1 MLNIFFLTLSYK
13 SPGYNEISFNIV
25 KNCFG
30 PLLKPLMFIFSLSLQ
45 KGSFPDKLKIA
56 KVAPVFKAD
65 DVNELGN
72 YRPISVLPCFSKILE
87 RIMYNRLFKYLKTN
101 EILYKKQFRF
111 QEGHSTEHAIIQLI
125 DQINNC
131 FEKNHFTLG
140 IFIDLK
146 KAFDTVD
153 HAILIKKL
161 KHYGIIGNNLRW
173 FESYLENRKQ
183 YITYK
188 TTKFMTFENMTC
200 GVPQGSILGP
210 LLFLLYINDLSNVSN
225 ILDLIM
231 FADDTNLFYSHHNIK
246 ELFTAVNKE
255 LQKLGDW
262 FTSNKLSIN
271 IKKTKYA
278 FFP

>member
-1 MLNIFFLTLSYK
+1 MDGKDIIDEELIAKIFNKYFAEIGSKLAKNIQRSSINFESFMKTCDSTQAESALTINELKDVFFSLKTNK
-13 SPGYNEISFNIV
+13 GPGYDKISFNIV

-30 PLLKPLMFIFSLSLQ
+30 PLLKPLMFILNLSLQ
-45 KGSFPDKLKIA
+45 KGFFPDELKIA
-56 KVAPVFKAD
+56 KVTPVFKAD

-87 RIMYNRLFKYLKTN
+87 RIMYNQLFKYSKTN
-101 EILYKKQFRF
+101 EILYKKQFGF

-161 KHYGIIGNNLRW
+161 KHYEIKG
-173 FESYLENRKQ
+173 
-183 YITYK
+183 
-188 TTKFMTFENMTC
+188 
-200 GVPQGSILGP
+200 
-210 LLFLLYINDLSNVSN
+210 NDLR
-225 ILDLIM
+225 
-231 FADDTNLFYSHHNIK
+231 
-246 ELFTAVNKE
+246 
-255 LQKLGDW
+255 
-262 FTSNKLSIN
+262 
-271 IKKTKYA
+271 
-278 FFP
+278 